1 MAAVTD
7 SSDALIVSNVSTV
20 FLFLGLLQP
29 RNKSLEEYTE
39 IHASVGSF
47 VQRQRPEPGHCS
59 HDVFMIAS

>member
-20 FLFLGLLQP
+20 FLVLEFLQL
-29 RNKSLEEYTE
+29 RNEFLEEYAE

-47 VQRQRPEPGHCS
+47 AKR
-59 HDVFMIAS
+59 